1 MPRGIHNVR
10 HKCSGR
16 SSFWRNCRR
25 TFRSGIRSGSGFPWS
40 SSVPSESAST
50 RFVWADVE
58 PPGSL
63 QPAVFFSSSPRFSLK
78 SARRPPRNREV
89 NIAARARQSRR
100 STRTSSEAP
109 SPGMPQSG
117 AHFRSAREVRCVA
130 AVGMPELRWF
140 PTVVRIGSGERWSLL
155 RCEPRSP
162 IGEFLSRGRVCGHR
176 VRSGRVRMV
185 DCEGRSGDVVASAA

>member
-1 MPRGIHNVR
+1 MTEGFALESRAMADAARCSEESKTPPRRGCLKVNETRIDRYTSRSLSLAKARTKPDLVRPRLSPAVCDSVSATSICSGCNRSHLRNDMPRGIHNVR

-63 QPAVFFSSSPRFSLK
+63 QPAVFFSSSPRFL
-78 SARRPPRNREV
+78 
-89 NIAARARQSRR
+89 
-100 STRTSSEAP
+100 
-109 SPGMPQSG
+109 
-117 AHFRSAREVRCVA
+117 
-130 AVGMPELRWF
+130 
-140 PTVVRIGSGERWSLL
+140 
-155 RCEPRSP
+155 
-162 IGEFLSRGRVCGHR
+162 
-176 VRSGRVRMV
+176 
-185 DCEGRSGDVVASAA
+185 